1 MYFKVNDYLKTAR
14 PWQWAKNFVVFTTPV
29 GIGSISADVL
39 IDVTISFFGIS
50 LISSANYVLNDL
62 RDLNIDKLHP
72 IKKNRPI
79 ASGRLNKFQ
88 AVFFCLM
95 LVSFGLFLLI
105 NLSID
110 TFIYGLLYMIIGAL
124 YTTRLK
130 FVPYLDMIAISV
142 LFFIRVLIGGSA
154 VNIES
159 SEFLTLFIFFSS
171 VCLALSK
178 RISIYVDKS
187 IPINSKYKQF
197 IIASYKL
204 KFLNKLFTLFSLL
217 SILIYSLWV
226 LFVKI
231 DSMFYFPQ
239 IILLVSII
247 FLIRIFYGI
256 YYLSNSSGLE
266 DLVISI
272 FQKKTE
278 AGYLVAM
285 IFSIL
290 IGIYFG

>member
-14 PWQWAKNFVVFTTPV
+14 LWQWAKNFVVFTNPV

-39 IDVTISFFGIS
+39 IDVTISFLGIS
-50 LISSANYVLNDL
+50 LISSGNYVLNDI

-72 IKKNRPI
+72 IKKTRPI
-79 ASGRLNKFQ
+79 ASGRLKKYH
-88 AVFFCLM
+88 ALFFCLM
-95 LVSFGLFLLI
+95 LISLGLFLLV
-105 NLSID
+105 NLSIN
-110 TFIYGLLYMIIGAL
+110 TFIYGFLYLIIGAL

-130 FVPYLDMIAISV
+130 FVPYLDMITISV
-142 LFFIRVLIGGSA
+142 LFIIRVLVGGSA

-159 SEFLTLFIFFSS
+159 SEFLMLFIFFSS

-178 RISIYVDKS
+178 RISIYVDKN
-187 IPINSKYKQF
+187 IPNNSKYKQF
-197 IIASYKL
+197 IITSYKL
-204 KFLNKLFTLFSLL
+204 ESLNKLFKLLSSL
-217 SILIYSLWV
+217 SILTYFLWV
-226 LFVKI
+226 LYVKI
-231 DSMFYFPQ
+231 DSNFDFSQ
-239 IILLVSII
+239 IILLLSTI

-278 AGYLVAM
+278 VAYLVAM